1 MVETGFTLYF
11 YPMISRRHILTGV
24 TGLLTSLI
32 GGAAFATTG
41 PTLVPKKVGQT
52 IVWRGKKYTAIKSG
66 KKIVWNKGV
75 AIPTSA
81 PTSTPTASATPSA
94 TNASGQVIVGASSE
108 VAEGSS
114 KIFLMRSSS
123 GRSKG
128 FVITRSTQGLVGFD
142 NVCTHEGCAVEV
154 DTDQLACY
162 CHNSFFNRTTGAVL
176 RGPAR
181 RSLMSYPVSEI
192 NGQIVVTDPTF

>member
-1 MVETGFTLYF
+1 LV
-11 YPMISRRHILTGV
+11 GV

-32 GGAAFATTG
+32 GGAAFAATG

-81 PTSTPTASATPSA
+81 PSAAPTSTPTASATPSA
-94 TNASGQVIVGASSE
+94 TNASGQVIVGASGE
-108 VAEGSS
+108 VAEGTS

-128 FVITRSTQGLVGFD
+128 FVITRSAQGLVAFD
-142 NVCTHEGCAVEV
+142 NECTHEGCAVEV
-154 DTDQLACY
+154 DADQLACY
-162 CHNSFFNRTTGAVL
+162 CHNSFFNRTSGAVL

-181 RSLMSYPVSEI
+181 RSLMSYPVGEI
-192 NGQIVVTDPTF
+192 NGQIVVNDLTF

>member
-1 MVETGFTLYF
+1 
-11 YPMISRRHILTGV
+11 MIPRRQILAGV

-32 GGAAFATTG
+32 GGEALAATG

-75 AIPTSA
+75 AIPPSA
-81 PTSTPTASATPSA
+81 PTSTPTATATPSA
-94 TNASGQVIVGASSE
+94 PNTSGKVIVGASSE
-108 VAEGSS
+108 VAEGTS

-128 FVITRSTQGLVGFD
+128 FVITRSAQGLVAFD

-154 DTDQLACY
+154 DKDQLACY
-162 CHNSFFNRTTGAVL
+162 CHNSFFNGTTGAVL

-181 RSLMSYPVSEI
+181 RSLMSYPVSEV
-192 NGQIVVTDPTF
+192 NGQIVVIDPIL

>member
-1 MVETGFTLYF
+1 
-11 YPMISRRHILTGV
+11 MISRRHILAGV
-24 TGLLTSLI
+24 TGLITSLI
-32 GGAAFATTG
+32 GGAAFAATG

-81 PTSTPTASATPSA
+81 PSAAPTSTPTASATPSA
-94 TNASGQVIVGASSE
+94 TNASGQVIVGASGE
-108 VAEGSS
+108 VAEGTS

-128 FVITRSTQGLVGFD
+128 FVITRSAQGLVAFD
-142 NVCTHEGCAVEV
+142 NECTHEGCAVEV
-154 DTDQLACY
+154 DADQLACY

>member
-1 MVETGFTLYF
+1 
-11 YPMISRRHILTGV
+11 MISRRQILAGV
-24 TGLLTSLI
+24 TGVLTSLI
-32 GGAAFATTG
+32 GGAALAATG

-81 PTSTPTASATPSA
+81 PTSTPTATATPPA
-94 TNASGQVIVGASSE
+94 TNATGQVFVGASSE
-108 VAEGSS
+108 VTEGTS

-128 FVITRSTQGLVGFD
+128 FVITRSAQGLVAFD
-142 NVCTHEGCAVEV
+142 NECTHEGCAVEV
-154 DTDQLACY
+154 DKDQLACY

-181 RSLMSYPVSEI
+181 RSLMSYPVTEV

>member
-1 MVETGFTLYF
+1 
-11 YPMISRRHILTGV
+11 MISRRHILVGV

-32 GGAAFATTG
+32 GGAAFAATG

-81 PTSTPTASATPSA
+81 PTSTPTATATPSA

-108 VAEGSS
+108 VAEG
-114 KIFLMRSSS
+114 
-123 GRSKG
+123 
-128 FVITRSTQGLVGFD
+128 
-142 NVCTHEGCAVEV
+142 
-154 DTDQLACY
+154 
-162 CHNSFFNRTTGAVL
+162 
-176 RGPAR
+176 
-181 RSLMSYPVSEI
+181 
-192 NGQIVVTDPTF
+192 

>member
-1 MVETGFTLYF
+1 
-11 YPMISRRHILTGV
+11 MISRRHILAGV
-24 TGLLTSLI
+24 TGLITSLI
-32 GGAAFATTG
+32 GGAAFAATG

-108 VAEGSS
+108 VAEGTS

-128 FVITRSTQGLVGFD
+128 FVITRSAQGLVAFD
-142 NVCTHEGCAVEV
+142 NECTHEGCAVEV
-154 DTDQLACY
+154 DADQLACY

>member
-1 MVETGFTLYF
+1 MAEIGFTLYF
-11 YPMISRRHILTGV
+11 YPMISRRQILAGV
-24 TGLLTSLI
+24 TGVLTSLI
-32 GGAAFATTG
+32 GGAALAATG

-81 PTSTPTASATPSA
+81 PTSTPTATATPPA
-94 TNASGQVIVGASSE
+94 TNATGQVIMGASSE
-108 VAEGSS
+108 VAEGTS

-128 FVITRSTQGLVGFD
+128 FVITRSAQGLVAFD
-142 NVCTHEGCAVEV
+142 NECTHEGCAVEV

-181 RSLMSYPVSEI
+181 RSLMSYPVSEV

>member
-32 GGAAFATTG
+32 GVAAFATTG

-181 RSLMSYPVSEI
+181 RSLMSYPVSEV
-192 NGQIVVTDPTF
+192 NGQIVITDPTF